1 MGRTK
6 RIVTEPLTM
15 AQTLQ
20 ALLNAPDKGDETQT
34 TRDAL
39 CASMI
44 ERARGGDVR
53 ALQWIYEVAGEER
66 RETKR
71 RNKECGLF
79 SM

>member
-1 MGRTK
+1 MARNKTS
-6 RIVTEPLTM
+6 VTEPLTM

-20 ALLNAPDKGDETQT
+20 AMLNAPDKGDAAQT

-39 CASMI
+39 CAAMI

-71 RNKECGLF
+71 RNREHGLL
-79 SM
+79 SL

>member
-1 MGRTK
+1 MTRKKAGGA
-6 RIVTEPLTM
+6 EPLTM

-34 TRDAL
+34 TREAL
-39 CASMI
+39 CAAMI

-66 RETKR
+66 RETRR